1 MGRKVVTSGRSLG
14 IRSTNG
20 KIGGTILP
28 FASAN
33 TSGQGAD
40 FTTSSYTY

>member
-28 FASAN
+28 FVERIL
-33 TSGQGAD
+33 GQGAD